1 MLVSQSSA
9 PSPTSMSEA
18 FSLKQFGFNN
28 ALGDPNQL
36 DYTMQDVSAFSKMET
51 LPPMPMYNNNDNNSL
66 YQQPPPPPP
75 PQQQQQH
82 NVNTSSQLLSFVPN
96 TTTSVP
102 PPPTSMPATHPL
114 LDSNNEGLFRN
125 NPNNPFFGIPTS
137 MDWTEW
143 NEWNQSN
150 QGNTTWQTLA

>member
-1 MLVSQSSA
+1 
-9 PSPTSMSEA
+9 MSEA

-28 ALGDPNQL
+28 TLGDPNQL

-51 LPPMPMYNNNDNNSL
+51 LPPMPMYNPTQPQDSL
-66 YQQPPPPPP
+66 YQQAPV
-75 PQQQQQH
+75 PQPSPVH
-82 NVNTSSQLLSFVPN
+82 TSSQLLSFVPN
-96 TTTSVP
+96 TTPTSIAP
-102 PPPTSMPATHPL
+102 PPPPPQPQPSIPPAAAPHPL

-143 NEWNQSN
+143 NEWSQSN
-150 QGNTTWQTLA
+150 QGNTTWQPLA

>member
-1 MLVSQSSA
+1 
-9 PSPTSMSEA
+9 MSEA

-28 ALGDPNQL
+28 TLGDPNQL

-51 LPPMPMYNNNDNNSL
+51 LPPMPVYNNNNNNNQNHDTL
-66 YQQPPPPPP
+66 YQQAPL
-75 PQQQQQH
+75 PQQPP
-82 NVNTSSQLLSFVPN
+82 VNTSSQLLSFVPN
-96 TTTSVP
+96 TTTSIP
-102 PPPTSMPATHPL
+102 PPQPTIPPATSMPPTHPL

-143 NEWNQSN
+143 NEWSQSN
-150 QGNTTWQTLA
+150 QGNTTWQPLA